1 MEESKKSHNNG
12 SKKNYI
18 VVFKKTSSRLTIKA
32 FKKIKAKLKAKMT
45 KMTFR
50 IFHTKVDICL
60 HFNT

>member
-1 MEESKKSHNNG
+1 MEESKKSYNNG

-18 VVFKKTSSRLTIKA
+18 VVFKKNSSRLTIKA
-32 FKKIKAKLKAKMT
+32 FKKIKAKLKAKIT